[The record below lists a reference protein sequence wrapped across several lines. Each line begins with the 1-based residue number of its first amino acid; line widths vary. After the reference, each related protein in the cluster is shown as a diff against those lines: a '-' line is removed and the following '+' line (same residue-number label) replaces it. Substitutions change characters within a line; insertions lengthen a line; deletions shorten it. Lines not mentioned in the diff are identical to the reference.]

1 MSNPKPDAKSR
12 NVPLPGAASRK
23 PGATPAPA
31 RNDPPAP
38 PLVPL
43 PLFRRHDWFA
53 ALITTVLTLA
63 GYLWTIAPDVTL
75 EDSGELAVASYYAGV
90 PHPPGYPVWT
100 LYTWLFTVLLPFSN
114 IAWRVAV
121 SSAVAAAFSSGILAL
136 MVSRVSS
143 LLVDSI
149 DTAKAIEQ
157 SMHRAICV
165 VAAVAAGLL
174 IGFNGVMWSQAVI
187 VEVYTL
193 SVLALLMTFVFL
205 LHYTYAPGQRK
216 YLYWAAFLF
225 GIAFTNHQT
234 LIVAAMGIEVLITM
248 VNRRLGRDAFLA
260 NSVIYVVGLI
270 LMQTGGL
277 ENIRT
282 SPALSLI
289 FHLVGFG
296 SIITCGWLT
305 MKTEGLATELVP
317 AAICLGMFA
326 LGAGLYFYMPL
337 TSVTNPP
344 LNWGYPRTWDGFV
357 HAFTRGQYE
366 KTNPSMEA
374 GRIFDQVLML
384 FEGAVEEFNLIY
396 LLIALVPFLFWARLR
411 KTEKGWL
418 IGLCAIYVCLAFL
431 LLWLLNPNPDR
442 QSRELTKVFFTA
454 SHVIIAMGFGYGV
467 ALIAAS
473 AAVEYLQIRKW
484 LMVATAVGGGIA
496 LFVVA
501 VTFGW
506 VELFPPEQPSYFFG
520 IEATRDFVTRFASV
534 LALGFA
540 LAGVALLALR
550 PASPH
555 LKALLALFAL
565 LPLKTILTHWSDNEQ
580 RGHLFGYWFGHDMF
594 TPPFQGSDGKPL
606 YPEMTRNAILF
617 GGTDPGRFNPTYMIF
632 CESFI
637 PARCKPNDPD
647 FDRRDVNLITQNA
660 LADGTYLN
668 YIRAHYNRS
677 AQIQYDTPF
686 FQEMLRSQKE
696 REKALYTNGLARA
709 VAPLDRLLQGFGDAV
724 EKQRRAGTS
733 WFEPDHFPELAQ
745 LIEKLKPGPAQD
757 AYSKHLFDHLQPGT
771 RERIT
776 SGDSGRGTARALAKD
791 LNRLLDEEF
800 EARLALQKE
809 LDAIRAATADPVAR
823 DQRIGEKRAAYQT
836 AEHHLYRA
844 DLVKRLPLSAEV
856 THMIGQD
863 VPTASR
869 IRMGR
874 RILEEAYPGLIT
886 RSLGGVYPEIE
897 IHTPTPEESARCY
910 NEYMQD
916 AFQRKQVGQLKQG
929 EDVREEG
936 GRVTVNGQ
944 TAVMSINALLCRIIF
959 DRNPDHEFFIE
970 ESFPLD
976 WMYPYLTPY
985 GIIMKLNR
993 NPIETLD
1000 EETLQ
1005 RDHEFWTQYSERLVG
1020 NWITDDTSVKEICDF
1035 VTKVYIERDLR
1046 GFKGDRK
1053 FLRDDNAQK
1062 AFSKLRSSIGG
1073 IYYHRVNNSKTAA
1086 AQQRMIREADF
1097 AFRQAFA
1104 YCPYSPEAVFRY
1116 AQLLAQVGRFDDA
1129 LLVATTALRLDPFN
1143 SSVVSL
1149 VEQLKVMKKSAPQY
1163 AAARQQFQKQEE
1175 EYRTNPGNIANAIAL
1190 AQAYV
1195 DNQMV
1200 SQATQVFTHVITSL
1214 EPAWESAPTNA
1225 AAGAYL
1231 AAAYMQVRQPI
1242 RAKMVFDKLIEL
1254 PDVETG
1260 TLLIAA
1266 QTYAQLNDGAHLE
1279 TTLARLVER
1288 APDSPEAWYDYAGVL
1303 ATLKKPA
1310 EAIKALTRAL
1320 QISDA
1325 RKAQDPTAKDLRSIV
1340 PGDARM
1346 NSLRN
1351 LPEWRGLNL

>member
-1 MSNPKPDAKSR
+1 MSNPKPDAKAKA
-12 NVPLPGAASRK
+12 VPAQPGHLRRPSPAA
-23 PGATPAPA
+23 APN
-31 RNDPPAP
+31 RYDPPTAP
-38 PLVPL
+38 LAPM
-43 PLFRRHDWFA
+43 PLFRRHDWMA
-53 ALITTVLTLA
+53 ALLTTLLTLA

-121 SSAVAAAFSSGILAL
+121 SSAVAAALSSGILAL

-143 LLVDSI
+143 FLVGSI
-149 DTAKAIEQ
+149 DTGKTIQE

-165 VAAVAAGLL
+165 VSAVASGLL
-174 IGFNGVMWSQAVI
+174 ISFNGFMWSQAVI

-193 SVLALLMTFVFL
+193 SVLSLVLTFVFL
-205 LHYTYAPGQRK
+205 LHYTYAPNQKR
-216 YLYWAAFLF
+216 YLYWAAFMF

-260 NSVIYVVGLI
+260 NSVIYLAGIV

-277 ENIRT
+277 ESLRT
-282 SPALSLI
+282 SPALTLI
-289 FHLVGFG
+289 FHIVGIG
-296 SIITCGWLT
+296 SIAACAWLAL
-305 MKTEGLATELVP
+305 KTEGLGTEVIP
-317 AAICLGMFA
+317 ALICLGMFA
-326 LGAGLYFYMPL
+326 IGAALYFYMPI

-374 GRIFDQVLML
+374 GRIFDQFLML

-396 LLIALVPFLFWARLR
+396 LLIALVPFLFWPRLR
-411 KTEKGWL
+411 NIEKGWL

-454 SHVIIAMGFGYGV
+454 SHVIIAMGFGYGT
-467 ALIAAS
+467 ALIAAVV
-473 AAVEYLQIRKW
+473 AVEYLQVRKW
-484 LMVATAVGGGIA
+484 LMIASAVAGGIA

-520 IEATRDFVTRFASV
+520 IEATRDFVARFASL
-534 LALGFA
+534 LALGFS
-540 LAGVALLALR
+540 LAAVALLALR
-550 PASPH
+550 PTTPN
-555 LKALLALFAL
+555 LKALLVIFAL
-565 LPLKTILTHWSDNEQ
+565 LPLKTVLTHWSDNEQ

-594 TPPFQGSDGKPL
+594 TPPFQGKDGKPL
-606 YPEMTRNAILF
+606 YPEMTRNAVLF

-637 PARCKPNDPD
+637 PARCKPNDPK

-696 REKALYTNGLARA
+696 REKALYTNGLAKA
-709 VAPLDRLLQGFGDAV
+709 VAPLDRMLLGFGNAV

-733 WFEPDHFPELAQ
+733 WFEADHFSDLAA
-745 LIEKLKPGPAQD
+745 LLEKLKPGPNQD
-757 AYSKHLFDHLQPGT
+757 AFSKHLFEQLEPGT
-771 RERIT
+771 RERLT
-776 SGDSGRGTARALAKD
+776 AGTADRRTAKALAKD
-791 LNRLLDEEF
+791 LNRLLDQEF
-800 EARLALQKE
+800 EARLKLQEE
-809 LDAIRAATADPVAR
+809 LDTLRATVADPAAR
-823 DQRIGEKRAAYQT
+823 EAKLTERRNVYQT
-836 AEHHLYRA
+836 ASNYLFRA
-844 DLVKRLPLSAEV
+844 DLVKRLPLSTEV
-856 THMIGQD
+856 AHLVRQD

-869 IRMGR
+869 IRTGR
-874 RILEEAYPGLIT
+874 RILEDAYPGLIT

-897 IHTPTPEESARCY
+897 ILTPTPEESARCY

-916 AFQRKQVGQLKQG
+916 AFQRKQAGQLKQG

-944 TAVMSINALLCRIIF
+944 TAVMAINALLCRVIF
-959 DRNPDHEFFIE
+959 DNNPDHEFFIE

-993 NPIETLD
+993 KPLETLD
-1000 EETLQ
+1000 EDTLQ
-1005 RDHEFWTQYSERLVG
+1005 RDHEFWTQYSERLIG
-1020 NWITDDTSVKEICDF
+1020 NWITDTTTVKEICDF
-1035 VTKVYIERDLR
+1035 VDKAYIQRDLR

-1053 FLRDDNAQK
+1053 FMRDDNAQK

-1073 IYYHRVNNSKTAA
+1073 VYYHRVNNAKSSTE
-1086 AQQRMIREADF
+1086 QQRMIREAEF

-1104 YCPYSPEAVFRY
+1104 FCPYSPEAVFRY
-1116 AQLLAQVGRFDDA
+1116 AQLLAQIGRFDDA

-1149 VEQLKVMKKSAPQY
+1149 VEQLKIMKKSAPQY
-1163 AAARQQFQKQEE
+1163 AAARQQFEKQEA
-1175 EYRTNPGNIANAIAL
+1175 EYRANPDNLANAMSL
-1190 AQAYV
+1190 AQGYL

-1200 SQATQVFTHVITSL
+1200 SQATQVFSKVIATI
-1214 EPAWESAPTNA
+1214 EPSWQIAPTNPVT
-1225 AAGAYL
+1225 GAYL

-1242 RAKMVFDKLIEL
+1242 RAKMVLDKLIEL

-1260 TLLIAA
+1260 TLLVAA
-1266 QTYAQLNDGAHLE
+1266 QTYAQLSDGNRLE
-1279 TTLARLVER
+1279 ATLARLVQR

-1303 ATLKKPA
+1303 ATLNKPA
-1310 EAIKALTRAL
+1310 EAIKALTKAL

-1325 RKAQDPTAKDLRSIV
+1325 RKAQDPKAKDLRSIL
-1340 PGDARM
+1340 PGDSRM
-1346 NSLRN
+1346 NLLRN
-1351 LPEWRGLNL
+1351 LPEWRSLNL